1 MDIPGFAI
9 ITPTGHDLEEKH
21 GFARDWAISPA
32 NSGFQAIRIGHGT
45 IPPHCV
51 TTPHWHTACE
61 TAIYIITGHVKI
73 NIGRRLSE
81 HYQAG
86 PGDFIYVGKG
96 VIHQTITTD
105 EPCEY
110 IQIRDQA
117 TEDAIEYDPAADL

>member
-1 MDIPGFAI
+1 MGKPGFAI
-9 ITPTGHDLEEKH
+9 ITPAGNAVEERH
-21 GFARDWAISPA
+21 GFAREWAISPD
-32 NSGFQAIRIGHGT
+32 NSGFEAIRIGHGV
-45 IPPHCV
+45 IPPHTA

-61 TAIYIITGHVKI
+61 TAIYIITGHVHV
-73 NIGRRLSE
+73 NIGHGLAE

-110 IQIRDQA
+110 IQIRDKA
-117 TEDAIEYDPAADL
+117 VEDAIEYDPAADR